1 MTTPGQGGIW
11 VDTSQEAGCQWVDG
25 PGPSP
30 VGAGSFGMPVDRSA
44 VGTRV
49 QPQSQQP
56 TPQAGQHAGLPLY
69 HYPEAGARHP
79 APGAPA
85 ATAPPAPAATQ
96 DMVFQWVDCPAFG
109 RQGQQQHYLGAPAAP
124 PYFQDPA
131 AAAAL
136 SAQGLADPAA
146 AAQFQAQAAHAAAG
160 LPGAHLQPPLA
171 DPRFAA
177 PQQDLAGY
185 ATGYDQAFGQPRP
198 PQPLGVEDL
207 AAFRGAGAGYGMMP
221 DQNAYQ
227 GMGNN
232 SYDQGRRGGQGA
244 KGGQA
249 SKGDRGRNDRQ
260 PAASGGDRGRG
271 DRQSPTAAKKPE
283 GGGASSGGA
292 AAGGARKS
300 AEASPD
306 AQLSSVLEG
315 LGAEGLRS
323 MLTGALESLYQDRI
337 KPMAS
342 YVKGRLKERSNP
354 EPIVK
359 SFVELYSQ
367 HSDLFL
373 VQQPTQGDEAAIF
386 FVTEP
391 EWFKGWIDID
401 SPSDPYDETLWQ
413 ELAKFLD
420 GEHTFA
426 GGRYGMA
433 RELMQR
439 NLEFL
444 KEQTLGEVCHIVQ
457 LAIQHRKLIVYHR
470 KMLKPI
476 QTVLCQPPAN
486 GTGAAEGGEE
496 IKDMDDLCLVLF
508 RMLIRHPQG
517 IPLCRIKQMIKHEL
531 SRKLSEMAFKCTKL
545 IELFNQEP
553 LSKTFLLDT
562 DNDGK
567 SIYVHLGKPETL
579 TEPVKQIYAMA
590 TSLELQ
596 AAQQQS

>member
-44 VGTRV
+44 VGTRGM
-49 QPQSQQP
+49 QQQP

-69 HYPEAGARHP
+69 HYPE
-79 APGAPA
+79 
-85 ATAPPAPAATQ
+85 

-109 RQGQQQHYLGAPAAP
+109 RQGQQQHYLAGAPGPVP
-124 PYFQDPA
+124 PYFQDPGT
-131 AAAAL
+131 AAL
-136 SAQGLADPAA
+136 NAQGYADPAV
-146 AAQFQAQAAHAAAG
+146 AAQLQAAHAAAG
-160 LPGAHLQPPLA
+160 LAGAHLQPPMT

-177 PQQDLAGY
+177 PQQDLAQAY
-185 ATGYDQAFGQPRP
+185 AAAGYDQAFGQPRP

-207 AAFRGAGAGYGMMP
+207 AAFRGAGAGYGLMP

-227 GMGNN
+227 AMGNS
-232 SYDQGRRGGQGA
+232 SYDQGRRGGQGQ

-260 PAASGGDRGRG
+260 PADRGGDRGRG

-283 GGGASSGGA
+283 GGAGGGGG

-300 AEASPD
+300 AEATPD

-323 MLTGALESLYQDRI
+323 MLTGALESLYEDRI

-391 EWFKGWIDID
+391 AWFKGWIDID

-439 NLEFL
+439 NLAFL
-444 KEQTLGEVCHIVQ
+444 AEQTLGEVCHIVQ

-508 RMLIRHPQG
+508 RMLIRHAQG

-567 SIYVHLGKPETL
+567 SIYVHLGKPETF
-579 TEPVKQIYAMA
+579 TEPVKQIYATA
-590 TSLELQ
+590 TALELQ
-596 AAQQQS
+596 AAQQQQS